1 LRVTRNRDI
10 LSMPWKFLAMPVR
23 RHAPLLT
30 AALLL
35 ALAPPVAAQPVQI
48 TDMEGR
54 ELRLARPAER
64 VAAIPIPMA
73 STLIALD
80 GSTRRLVGMHPLA
93 LSAIQE
99 GILGRIFPEA
109 ARIPANITAPNFVPN
124 IEALAATRPDLVIQ
138 WGGRG
143 ADIVR
148 PIENAGLTVML
159 ILYGTEERARR
170 YMRDV
175 AIAIGRPERIEELV
189 AWREVVQQRIA
200 GVTSTIPEQRRP
212 RVLYLLRALS
222 GLLAAGA
229 DPEIYNHFVI
239 ELAGGRNAAQG
250 LRGFTPV
257 NAEQIAAWN
266 PDVILLNSFEDQL
279 TTEFVTRHPIL
290 SLTSAARGNRVY
302 KMPLGGYRWD
312 PPSQESPLTW
322 MWLAMLLHPE
332 RFDLDLRAEMRSA
345 YRALYGHEL
354 TSAEIDE
361 ILRIA
366 TQGEAAN
373 YAAFRAR

>member
-1 LRVTRNRDI
+1 
-10 LSMPWKFLAMPVR
+10 
-23 RHAPLLT
+23 
-30 AALLL
+30 
-35 ALAPPVAAQPVQI
+35 
-48 TDMEGR
+48 
-54 ELRLARPAER
+54 
-64 VAAIPIPMA
+64 
-73 STLIALD
+73 
-80 GSTRRLVGMHPLA
+80 
-93 LSAIQE
+93 
-99 GILGRIFPEA
+99 
-109 ARIPANITAPNFVPN
+109 
-124 IEALAATRPDLVIQ
+124 
-138 WGGRG
+138 
-143 ADIVR
+143 
-148 PIENAGLTVML
+148 
-159 ILYGTEERARR
+159 
-170 YMRDV
+170 
-175 AIAIGRPERIEELV
+175 
-189 AWREVVQQRIA
+189 VVQQRIA
-200 GVTSTIPEQRRP
+200 GVTSNIPEQRRP

-222 GLLAAGA
+222 GLVAAGA

>member
-1 LRVTRNRDI
+1 
-10 LSMPWKFLAMPVR
+10 MPLR

-35 ALAPPVAAQPVQI
+35 ALAPPVAGQPVQI

-64 VAAIPIPMA
+64 VATIPIPMA

-212 RVLYLLRALS
+212 RVLYLQRALS
-222 GLLAAGA
+222 GLVAAGA

-366 TQGEAAN
+366 SQGEAAN

>member
-1 LRVTRNRDI
+1 MHPSRSAL
-10 LSMPWKFLAMPVR
+10 P
-23 RHAPLLT
+23 
-30 AALLL
+30 ALLL
-35 ALAPPVAAQPVQI
+35 ATLLGVPAPAPAQPI
-48 TDMEGR
+48 LLTDMEGR

-64 VAAIPIPMA
+64 VASIPIPMA

-93 LSAIQE
+93 LSAIEE

-124 IEALAATRPDLVIQ
+124 VEALAATRPDLVIQ

-148 PIENAGLTVML
+148 PIENAGLTTML

-175 AIAIGRPERIEELV
+175 ALAIGRPERIEDLV
-189 AWREVVQQRIA
+189 AWRQAVQRRIA
-200 GVTSTIPEQRRP
+200 AVTASIPEGRRP
-212 RVLYLLRALS
+212 RVLYLQRALS
-222 GLLAAGA
+222 GLIAAGA

-250 LRGFTPV
+250 LRGFTPIS
-257 NAEQIAAWN
+257 AEQIAAWN
-266 PDVILLNSFEDQL
+266 PDVILLNSFEEAL
-279 TTEFVTRHPIL
+279 GIEVVTRHPIL
-290 SLTSAARGNRVY
+290 SLTNAARGNRVH
-302 KMPLGGYRWD
+302 KLPLGGYRWD
-312 PPSQESPLTW
+312 PPSQESPLSW
-322 MWLAMLLHPE
+322 MWLAMLLHPD

-345 YRALYGHEL
+345 YRSLYGHDL

-361 ILRIA
+361 ILRIP
-366 TQGEAAN
+366 TQGHTAN
-373 YAAFRAR
+373 YALFHAR